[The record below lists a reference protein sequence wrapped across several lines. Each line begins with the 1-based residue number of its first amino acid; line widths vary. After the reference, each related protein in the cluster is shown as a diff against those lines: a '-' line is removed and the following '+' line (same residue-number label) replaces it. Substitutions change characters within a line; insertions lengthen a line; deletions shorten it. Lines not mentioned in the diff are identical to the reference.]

1 MYEMWLP
8 ACISVQTSSIEAMT
22 SVDVGLGVLAFV
34 LKVSRKVKYIHR
46 NRKYLIH
53 RWGSLNTVSL
63 LFIKKSMITL
73 YVYSIFVDCRRVV

>member
-1 MYEMWLP
+1 MLEMWLL
-8 ACISVQTSSIEAMT
+8 ACISGQTSSTESTT

-53 RWGSLNTVSL
+53 RWGSLNTIFL
-63 LFIKKSMITL
+63 LFMKKSMITL
-73 YVYSIFVDCRRVV
+73 YVSSIFVECRKVV